1 MMCHSNIFKMCLCRA
16 SEEVFHKTCHALHRA
31 SAESGVSRVKRADR
45 AAMCQ
50 CHYARNDGDSTAA
63 CSRSRCCRSPSC
75 CCGWGCAAY
84 NADNNKC
91 IKEINILFMF
101 APRCIRMHARPSVVC
116 VCIQRVC
123 GCEWEFVK
131 QFLCSNFQSRHAPEI
146 HCHLKHTMLHA
157 AIHHPPLKP
166 PFSFYFII
174 VHIGLL
180 FTVAGNSLNVSV
192 SSNHNT
198 YIC

>member
-1 MMCHSNIFKMCLCRA
+1 MP
-16 SEEVFHKTCHALHRA
+16 
-31 SAESGVSRVKRADR
+31 R
-45 AAMCQ
+45 AAQGERRERSEPSQASWPGSNVSMSLCKKW
-50 CHYARNDGDSTAA
+50 RRLDGCLQSQ
-63 CSRSRCCRSPSC
+63 SLLSLSFLLRS
-75 CCGWGCAAY
+75 WGCAAY